1 MCVVQKK
8 TLVEC
13 ISCEEFYKDGK
24 KFKTLALLPVR
35 VEKWL
40 RLNSRKK
47 LVCSVKIKTKL
58 MILELR

>member
-13 ISCEEFYKDGK
+13 ISCEVLQRWK
-24 KFKTLALLPVR
+24 KFQNTGIAAR
-35 VEKWL
+35 ESGKWL